1 LIMHSGFLQR
11 KQHDSA
17 LCLNLRMGAIANP
30 RILCQLLAFQATEQ
44 SKTAKLANCF

>member
-1 LIMHSGFLQR
+1 
-11 KQHDSA
+11 
-17 LCLNLRMGAIANP
+17 MGAIANP